1 MPAAI
6 HFEAIKCALRQSK
19 EGVVLSLVI
28 HPNDLDPA
36 VLSAPIGQ
44 QWIVALAPYVESPSV
59 ESNHMEVEKA
69 QLRPIEGVLTPKERY
84 AKSSEGEKAVT
95 RAALLCKDPQFWGFM
110 TAADQNECVSRL
122 CDALF
127 IDSRSKLAT
136 SPEALTEF
144 LALETEYL
152 QATGKLAQDR

>member
-1 MPAAI
+1 MPTAI

-59 ESNHMEVEKA
+59 TSEPSERNGS
-69 QLRPIEGVLTPKERY
+69 LRPVAEGVTETPAQRAIKMAHTHAGGSEEVLQGIRDY
-84 AKSSEGEKAVT
+84 CGVKSCSEFKT
-95 RAALLCKDPQFWGFM
+95 
-110 TAADQNECVSRL
+110 N
-122 CDALF
+122 
-127 IDSRSKLAT
+127 
-136 SPEALTEF
+136 PEALKRFHDWEF
-144 LALETEYL
+144 INGYV
-152 QATGKLAQDR
+152 QGRP